1 MYDMGDL
8 KPDAVGLFGLASEQ
22 MGHFT
27 AEQARAY
34 GMSKQLV
41 AHHIA
46 TGRFIHV
53 RRGLYRFRDYPSS
66 LHDEVMAAWLAAG
79 KETAVVS
86 HESALVL
93 LDLSDVVPHAV
104 HLLIPRSRR
113 GLVRPWG
120 VALHTTRYT
129 LAPGDVVTRE
139 GMRVTAPLRTVL
151 DVAETGTASEQVI
164 MAVEQTKRR
173 GWATDALPRERA
185 RSRGARVAELIERG
199 LQVA

>member
-1 MYDMGDL
+1 
-8 KPDAVGLFGLASEQ
+8 
-22 MGHFT
+22 
-27 AEQARAY
+27 
-34 GMSKQLV
+34 
-41 AHHIA
+41 
-46 TGRFIHV
+46 
-53 RRGLYRFRDYPSS
+53 
-66 LHDEVMAAWLAAG
+66 MAAWLAAG

-173 GWATDALPRERA
+173 GWATDALLRERA